1 MVWYGPPVPVL
12 VFLPIRFLH
21 VHVHT
26 YTYTA
31 RFFIYQGDW
40 GRPRGIFYI
49 FSIRFVHVHVHTYTY
64 NHFFIIFIATIHMV
78 HVMTVRHGL
87 VWSSRS
93 CLGIFCESQIPSF
106 SYERDLINSKRY
118 EIIYIILDIHDE
130 YIIAI
135 CFFEKF
141 RNSNNSI
148 DLPAPVN
155 QTKWYTPSP
164 ATVNQTKLYPPPGSV
179 ATPNYRTKD

>member
-1 MVWYGPPVPVL
+1 M
-12 VFLPIRFLH
+12 I
-21 VHVHT
+21 
-26 YTYTA
+26 
-31 RFFIYQGDW
+31 
-40 GRPRGIFYI
+40 
-49 FSIRFVHVHVHTYTY
+49 
-64 NHFFIIFIATIHMV
+64 
-78 HVMTVRHGL
+78 VRHGL

-135 CFFEKF
+135 FFFEKL

-155 QTKWYTPSP
+155 QTKLYPSP
-164 ATVNQTKLYPPPGSV
+164 GSI